1 MATYLVRLNGQNFLM
16 DGDEGPRKKRFYMT
30 RLVEAENPKRA
41 ETLARDLIRND
52 ISLQDSVLN
61 EVSDPPMIY
70 LESLSEVSAMAYD
83 AQNRAHSFYWE
94 DDDTEE

>member
-1 MATYLVRLNGQNFLM
+1 MTTYLVRLNGQNFLM
-16 DGDEGPRKKRFYMT
+16 DGDGGPRKKRFRTT

-41 ETLARDLIRND
+41 ETLARELIRND
-52 ISLQDSVLN
+52 TRLQNSVLN

-70 LESLSEVSAMAYD
+70 LESVSEVSAMAYD

-94 DDDTEE
+94 DEDAAE